1 MADLANTQ
9 PVQAKLSEAAAQNI
23 TRVEEL
29 AYVLRVNEVMT
40 QDLRLLSPSM
50 RMADVL
56 DTLRRAHISGAP
68 VVISNDLIG
77 IISLEDLIRALIAND
92 LEAPVSQYMST
103 NIITARATDP
113 VVEALKI
120 FTKHGIGRLPVIDEN
135 GSLVGMIT
143 KGDITRG
150 VLNALQRDFQAEEV
164 RKYRASHLFDDIVSD
179 RSSLILRYVIKKGD
193 FTRGGNASSNIKR
206 ALVRL
211 GASPQIARRCGI
223 AIYEAEMNLIIHTT
237 SGGIIRVEIESHKI
251 TMRAVDD
258 GPGILNVE
266 LAKQAGYSTATDDVR
281 EMGFGAGMGLFNI
294 NRCVD
299 KMVLESEPGKGTRL
313 EMKIYLQ
320 PEETVGE
327 TSYYHGESK

>member
-77 IISLEDLIRALIAND
+77 IISLEDLIRVLIAND

-327 TSYYHGESK
+327 TSYYHGETK